1 MKTITISVDGKEYP
15 ARETMGAML
24 EFKRLT
30 GYEADA
36 LSQGNISD
44 FAKFIFCC
52 VKSACRKDK
61 IDFPYSL
68 EDFCDSIDADTINSW
83 TASLAEVQSTMP
95 EEETGADGDKKK

>member
-1 MKTITISVDGKEYP
+1 
-15 ARETMGAML
+15 ML

-83 TASLAEVQSTMP
+83 TTSLAEVQDSMP
-95 EEETGADGDKKK
+95 DNEAGADSSDKKK